1 MDLRGQEAPMRLCIA
16 LLALVMCVPAVA
28 RDFGRWEAQ
37 SGHVRQWFKNL
48 MQPDNPHVSCCGEA
62 DAYWADSFEV
72 EGDRYVAII
81 TDDRDMPGRPPIAAG
96 TKLVVPNYK
105 MKWDE
110 GNPTGHG
117 VIFVGTHGQIYCY
130 IAPGGV

>member
-1 MDLRGQEAPMRLCIA
+1 MDLRGQDAPMRLCIA
-16 LLALVMCVPAVA
+16 LLALVMCAPALA
-28 RDFGRWEAQ
+28 RDNGQWEGQ
-37 SGHVRQWFKNL
+37 SAHVRQWFKNL

-72 EGDRYVAII
+72 DGDRYVAII
-81 TDDRDMPGRPPIAAG
+81 TDDRDMPGRPSIAAG
-96 TKLVVPNYK
+96 TKFAVPNYK

-117 VIFVGTHGQIYCY
+117 VIFIGTHGQIYCY

>member
-1 MDLRGQEAPMRLCIA
+1 MRLCIA
-16 LLALVMCVPAVA
+16 LLALVMCAPALA
-28 RDFGRWEAQ
+28 RDNGQWEGQ
-37 SGHVRQWFKNL
+37 SAHVRQWFKNL